1 MDRSS
6 YVFTSESVSEGH
18 PDKVADRISDT
29 VVDAFIEKDPEARVA
44 CETLVTTNRIVL
56 AGEVRASKPGM
67 SKAESKAF
75 AKEIIASLQPKVRAA
90 VKDKVAQTVQDDVV
104 DDIDEDTDT
113 VDADETVDSELNSEV
128 PNSNGVKRTNGYQP
142 ASSAELAPPLD
153 KH

>member
-1 MDRSS
+1 MSNLLLPALIVLMIGMLYFATRKQKRAAQQQQQMQSGL
-6 YVFTSESVSEGH
+6 SEG
-18 PDKVADRISDT
+18 DRVMTTSGLYGT
-29 VVDAFIEKDPEARVA
+29 VVDTSDDTIDIEIADGI
-44 CETLVTTNRIVL
+44 VTTWL
-56 AGEVRASKPGM
+56 
-67 SKAESKAF
+67 
-75 AKEIIASLQPKVRAA
+75 RAA

>member
-1 MDRSS
+1 MQSGL
-6 YVFTSESVSEGH
+6 SEG
-18 PDKVADRISDT
+18 DRVMTTSGLYGT
-29 VVDAFIEKDPEARVA
+29 VVDTSDDTIDIEIADGI
-44 CETLVTTNRIVL
+44 VTTWL
-56 AGEVRASKPGM
+56 
-67 SKAESKAF
+67 
-75 AKEIIASLQPKVRAA
+75 RAA

>member
-1 MDRSS
+1 MSNLLLPALIVLMIGMLCFATRKQKRAAQQQQQMQ
-6 YVFTSESVSEGH
+6 TGLSEG
-18 PDKVADRISDT
+18 DRVMTTSGLYGT
-29 VVDAFIEKDPEARVA
+29 VVDTSDDTIDIEIADGI
-44 CETLVTTNRIVL
+44 VTTWL
-56 AGEVRASKPGM
+56 
-67 SKAESKAF
+67 
-75 AKEIIASLQPKVRAA
+75 RAA